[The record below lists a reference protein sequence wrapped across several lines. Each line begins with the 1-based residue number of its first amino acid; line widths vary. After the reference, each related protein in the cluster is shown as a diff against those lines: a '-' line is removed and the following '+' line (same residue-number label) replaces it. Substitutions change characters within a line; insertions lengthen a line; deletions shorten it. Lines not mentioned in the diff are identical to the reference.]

1 MNDVSN
7 DLFKQMTDAV
17 LDLQNA
23 QLQSYPRPIRKLA
36 GLLKHPDLDSANG
49 LLRQNIDLN
58 EFLANSQASQRG
70 MMGSAELTWPDDPQM
85 VLGLT
90 LLLIE
95 RFADN
100 PDEMAQFGHVYFYS
114 GSKIMPGV
122 HEVTRQVIV
131 PFLRDYKNYILKG
144 PSVPTKLVRPLSD
157 RVFIVHGQD
166 TGPRDAVA
174 RFLEVIG
181 LRPVILHEQASRGLT
196 VIEKVEANSDV
207 GFAVVVLTP
216 DDEGCLAGAK
226 LEPRAR
232 QNVIL
237 ELGYFIG
244 KLGRSKVCALKRG
257 EMKIPSELAGVVWE
271 SMDDRGGWKLALAR
285 ELRAAGHQ
293 IDWTKIAH

>member
-1 MNDVSN
+1 MKEVSN

-23 QLQSYPRPIRKLA
+23 QLQSYSRPLKTLA
-36 GLLKHPDLDSANG
+36 GLLKHPDLDAANG
-49 LLRQNIDLN
+49 LLKKDIDLN
-58 EFLANSQASQRG
+58 QFLVESQASQGG
-70 MMGSAELTWPDDPQM
+70 MLGSAELAWPDDPQK

-95 RFADN
+95 RFADD

-122 HEVTRQVIV
+122 HEVTRQIIV
-131 PFLRDYKNYILKG
+131 PFLRDYKNFVLKG
-144 PSVPTKLVRPLSD
+144 PGIPTKLVLPLSD
-157 RVFIVHGQD
+157 HVFIVHGQD

-181 LRPVILHEQASRGLT
+181 LHPVILHEQASRGLT

-207 GFAVVVLTP
+207 GFAVVILTP
-216 DDEGCLAGAK
+216 DDEGCLAGARP
-226 LEPRAR
+226 EPRPR

-244 KLGRSKVCALKRG
+244 KLGRPKVCALKRG
-257 EMKIPSELAGVVWE
+257 EMEIPSELAGVVWE
-271 SMDDRGGWKLALAR
+271 NMDDHGAWKLALAR
-285 ELRAAGHQ
+285 ELQAAGHQ
-293 IDWTKIAH
+293 IDWTKIAQ